1 MRVHVHSVEKLSRGL
16 QFIRR
21 TENKI
26 LLFMSFFIVSQHSTE
41 HGSFFIATHTLRIH
55 GSHTTHNRHS
65 HLLRNARNYKN
76 R

>member
-41 HGSFFIATHTLRIH
+41 HTLRIH